1 MKGGMEM
8 RIIKQIIRS
17 LRPAPKG
24 RNVRNVRVKNLV
36 YNMVEARQSEAAQ
49 EIDLMYRKQRA

>member
-1 MKGGMEM
+1 M

-36 YNMVEARQSEAAQ
+36 YNMVEARQSEEAQ
-49 EIDLMYRKQRA
+49 NLDLMYRKART